1 MEWSQYHRLLLMVNL
16 LLLADLTW
24 FNMSLNVRRSE
35 FLDKVD
41 NIFMKDV
48 MQKVVY
54 ERQKLKVNDLVEVIS
69 VWRLGKFA
77 TQEYIKVS

>member
-1 MEWSQYHRLLLMVNL
+1 MVNL

-69 VWRLGKFA
+69 V
-77 TQEYIKVS
+77 